1 MKNTKYKNK
10 GKVWNSKDTNTLLT
24 LYRTG
29 CKYKDM
35 PSKLFRSPKSIQ
47 QKVSVMLQNKEI
59 KPWDK
64 SKRNLARKRNLEM
77 IKEFTGSKKKQQKSV
92 KKTSKPTKPMM
103 VNMNTEAIELI
114 QELNR
119 TKPTKVVITIGEVEI
134 TAIY

>member
-10 GKVWNSKDTNTLLT
+10 GKVWNSKDTDTLLT

-64 SKRNLARKRNLEM
+64 SKRNLARK
-77 IKEFTGSKKKQQKSV
+77 QQKPV